1 MEMTGMET
9 KQSEVQKERLEQQI
23 RFIIEVDKVKN
34 IFRQTYLADGQ
45 RKENDAEH
53 FVASCAVRRAFEG
66 THEGRCGSDES
77 DDHGIDP

>member
-1 MEMTGMET
+1 MET

-45 RKENDAEH
+45 RKEMMLNI
-53 FVASCAVRRAFEG
+53 RG
-66 THEGRCGSDES
+66 ILRC
-77 DDHGIDP
+77 PPCF